1 MDQFSTNAVSFGK
14 FLIVLE
20 KEQLSYYSSGVLTRV
35 ADVTPQFSNI
45 DLFDLAVRI
54 ATKNEYGPAKYV
66 YTSAE
71 LKKYKKNV

>member
-1 MDQFSTNAVSFGK
+1 MDQFSSNSVSFGK

-54 ATKNEYGPAKYV
+54 ATKNEYGPVIYV